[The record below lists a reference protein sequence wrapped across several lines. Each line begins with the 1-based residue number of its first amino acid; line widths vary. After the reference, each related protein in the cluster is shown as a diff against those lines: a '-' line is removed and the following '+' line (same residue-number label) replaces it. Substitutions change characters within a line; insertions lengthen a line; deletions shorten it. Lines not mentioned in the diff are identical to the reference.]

1 MCTGK
6 CARLVGLSLVTAGLA
21 CIVANILLMFPNMQ
35 RDWTPQNITTQ
46 VWLMGGLVG
55 GGLMVLCTGCSA
67 VRAGGKGCCGYGC
80 CGNRCQMLRSV
91 FCSIL
96 GGLGGFYCLVVS
108 STALAEGPWCEA
120 KDGTWGSPFKDLSES
135 YLGNRTLWEECLNP
149 PNVVMW
155 HVVLFAILLGLGLV
169 ELALCGLQVVN
180 GLVGTVCGDCRKD
193 EDRAGDGGL

>member
-55 GGLMVLCTGCSA
+55 GGLMVSAQGWWVGLDDPRGPTGPPSLSPPP
-67 VRAGGKGCCGYGC
+67 
-80 CGNRCQMLRSV
+80 QMLRSV
-91 FCSIL
+91 FCSIF

-180 GLVGTVCGDCRKD
+180 GLVGTVCGDCQC
-193 EDRAGDGGL
+193 L